1 MNDMKS
7 SIYSSVTDAVAAAK
21 GAYSRY
27 SKLTLN
33 ERQEI
38 LEGVKK
44 ALRPIANELA
54 AMTVSSER
62 LNRMTANS

>member
-27 SKLTLN
+27 SKLTLMSVI
-33 ERQEI
+33 RH
-38 LEGVKK
+38 KK
-44 ALRPIANELA
+44 
-54 AMTVSSER
+54 
-62 LNRMTANS
+62 